1 MASIRRSYLYEKKE
15 TIRCQHRSIVR
26 EQIGCDPFQ
35 FLKYYRQPKLPR
47 ECEFAFYTVT
57 VPYANLCKERRTFHP
72 PSHLAC
78 VSTVPVVFGET
89 PLNVFCQ
96 KEMLFVDFLQPEKIL
111 CLVSFVYLSI
121 GICSV
126 IFDQLSKAKR
136 DRFAKLKNL
145 TVTICQLTGFNQ
157 PRQPLHFETINI

>member
-78 VSTVPVVFGET
+78 ASTVPVVFGET
-89 PLNVFCQ
+89 PLNL
-96 KEMLFVDFLQPEKIL
+96 KKLFDIL
-111 CLVSFVYLSI
+111 
-121 GICSV
+121 
-126 IFDQLSKAKR
+126 KKR
-136 DRFAKLKNL
+136 HSWNL
-145 TVTICQLTGFNQ
+145 FGHL
-157 PRQPLHFETINI
+157 

>member
-1 MASIRRSYLYEKKE
+1 MINTTPSGSFTMYALSNSCNKFLSTCWEK
-15 TIRCQHRSIVR
+15 I
-26 EQIGCDPFQ
+26 
-35 FLKYYRQPKLPR
+35 
-47 ECEFAFYTVT
+47 
-57 VPYANLCKERRTFHP
+57 PYANLCKERRTFHP

-78 VSTVPVVFGET
+78 ASTVPVVFGET
-89 PLNVFCQ
+89 PLNAFCQ
-96 KEMLFVDFLQPEKIL
+96 KEMPFVDFLQPEKIL

-157 PRQPLHFETINI
+157 PRQPRAHDLTKNFELNWKKNVQFETINI

>member
-1 MASIRRSYLYEKKE
+1 MWSKRHCNKLVVSATPPEITRTTSCAL
-15 TIRCQHRSIVR
+15 
-26 EQIGCDPFQ
+26 QIFEI
-35 FLKYYRQPKLPR
+35 LPAAKAPTR
-47 ECEFAFYTVT
+47 

-78 VSTVPVVFGET
+78 ASTVPVVFGET

-96 KEMLFVDFLQPEKIL
+96 KEMPFVDFLQPEKIL

-145 TVTICQLTGFNQ
+145 TFNSKQCKFGFSN
-157 PRQPLHFETINI
+157 LIILTINI